1 MQWIVAFL
9 AAALLAAC
17 GVDSMSSAATAAAAK
32 QKEIEQGKKT
42 MDAAQQKIGQ
52 AMEQSQSAAKAAD
65 AADK

>member
-1 MQWIVAFL
+1 MKNIFVVFTIVAL
-9 AAALLAAC
+9 SGC
-17 GVDSMSSAATAAAAK
+17 GVETATVAASAAVAK

>member
-1 MQWIVAFL
+1 MQRIVALL